1 MSQVQKLRSTI
12 AYLTDTRVSCHWVI
26 VIIQGVI
33 IHDRMFVDQQGS
45 IMPMTTHSVNI
56 LDEIDASRGMP
67 DLHKQTTVEILNIIS
82 TIKRPRCY

>member
-12 AYLTDTRVSCHWVI
+12 AYLTDTHVSCHWVI

-45 IMPMTTHSVNI
+45 IMPMTTHSVN
-56 LDEIDASRGMP
+56 
-67 DLHKQTTVEILNIIS
+67 TLNELTRREERQIS
-82 TIKRPRCY
+82 TSKLQSKY